1 MSLYEQYIGRILN
14 DRYRIDALLGVGGMA
29 AVMEAFDL
37 KEQQKVAVKML
48 REEIANDKQAVRRF
62 ITESKAVAML
72 DHPNIV
78 KIHDV
83 VLTDEIK
90 YIVMGYIEGDT
101 LRDYMDKV
109 KQIPVSKAIDIV
121 LQILDALE
129 HAHKKG
135 VVHRDIKPQNIL
147 LLKNGKVVVSDFGIA
162 KIADSETVSDEKTVG
177 TVYYISPEQA
187 TGSAVN
193 HLSDLYSLGVMLFEM
208 LTGKLPFYSDTTVS
222 IAMMHINDAPPSARD
237 LLSTIPV
244 GMEQIIRYALEKDP
258 ESRFQTAA
266 QMKAYL
272 EALKNDPF
280 AEFAI
285 APKEQYRIQQEEEA
299 KRARRKKEEA
309 EHKEKAEAKAKKR
322 KRREYREEEVRFI
335 RGDSWSPIPSFLGIS
350 LAFVL
355 VLVIAGFYIF
365 NTIFLDSSLNV
376 FKDNS
381 GENVTIE
388 DYVGKPF
395 TQTDQAYLLEEVGY
409 HKVTITEKYS
419 DTVEKGLVISQEPKG
434 GEVRK
439 LKSVQLEIV
448 ISKGSDYIE
457 NTFPDY
463 SMEDYR
469 TVRLKLIDQGY
480 EVEMVPVKSSAVDSC
495 LILKT
500 EPAAGSKIVDGMKVT
515 VYYSTGPKA
524 TDVIYTFPAFEGM
537 SINEAVYYI
546 DTHELNVV
554 SVRYEY
560 SATVPA
566 GSIISSS
573 VSAGPKPKLTPI
585 SFVISKGIDPSTILP
600 EPDIEPT
607 PTPDVQ
613 PDQPA

>member
-29 AVMEAFDL
+29 AVMQAFDL
-37 KEQQKVAVKML
+37 KEGQKVAVKML
-48 REEIANDKQAVRRF
+48 REEIADDKQAVRRF

-109 KQIPVSKAIDIV
+109 KQIPLHKAIDIA

-129 HAHKKG
+129 HAHDKG

-208 LTGKLPFYSDTTVS
+208 LTGKLPFYADTTIS
-222 IAMMHINDAPPSARD
+222 IAMMHINDEPPSARD
-237 LLSTIPV
+237 LLPTIPV
-244 GMEQIIRYALEKDP
+244 GMEQIISYALAKDP
-258 ESRFQTAA
+258 GERFQSAK

-272 EALKNDPF
+272 EALKSDPF

-285 APKEQYRIQQEEEA
+285 APKDQYRIQKEEEA
-299 KRARRKKEEA
+299 KNAKRKKEES
-309 EHKEKAEAKAKKR
+309 EKKEKEQSKSKKR
-322 KRREYREEEVRFI
+322 KKKEYREEEVRFI
-335 RGDSWSPIPSFLGIS
+335 RGDSWSPMPSLLGIS

-355 VLVIAGFYIF
+355 VLVVAGFYIF

-409 HKVTITEKYS
+409 QKVIITEKYS
-419 DTVEKGLVISQEPKG
+419 DSVEKGLVISQEPKG

-439 LKSVQLEIV
+439 LSSVQLEIV
-448 ISKGSDYIE
+448 ISKGSDFVE

-469 TVRLKLIDQGY
+469 TVRLQLIDQGY
-480 EVEMVPVKSSAVDSC
+480 EVEMIPVTSSAVDSC

-500 EPAAGSKIVDGMKVT
+500 EPAAGSKVVEGMKVT

-524 TDVIYTFPAFEGM
+524 TDVIYTFPQFVGM
-537 SINEAVYYI
+537 SLNQVVYYI
-546 DTHELNVV
+546 DTYQLNVV

-560 SATVPA
+560 SATVSA
-566 GSIISSS
+566 GAVISSS

-585 SFVISKGIDPSTILP
+585 SLVISKGVDPSTVIP
-600 EPDIEPT
+600 EPDVQPS

-613 PDQPA
+613 PDQTA